1 MTSQTVNQIVPRS
14 GGPALQLHACLCV
27 GAVLIGVLDL
37 GLRLLPG
44 HSAAQPI
51 EKIRLLESDQRA
63 QAKAV
68 TELLGHRRQQAA
80 RTTAGGLSYAPSA
93 QGADEE
99 QSGQADLGSLKERI
113 DRLAYWI
120 NSSPRLQLAHSS
132 DDKPTLADVL
142 YSADFFRSVLRDADS
157 TLEQRAISFASL
169 ARLPGCEAHFDDYMR
184 RLWREDVFLAFD
196 SPELGYLAEVYRWLE
211 PGPEELSVYRHLL
224 VNGSQNQA
232 RENAVEVLESALDS
246 DPGLQDVFRWLADND
261 FSPGV
266 RRRIHDAQRGL
277 ARRRSERER

>member
-1 MTSQTVNQIVPRS
+1 
-14 GGPALQLHACLCV
+14 
-27 GAVLIGVLDL
+27 LIGILDL
-37 GLRLLPG
+37 ALRFLPG
-44 HSAAQPI
+44 HLAAQPLERI
-51 EKIRLLESDQRA
+51 QLLEGDQRA

-68 TELLGHRRQQAA
+68 TELLGQRRQQAVRA
-80 RTTAGGLSYAPSA
+80 IAGELSYAPSA
-93 QGADEE
+93 QGAVEE
-99 QSGQADLGSLKERI
+99 RNGQAALRSLEDRI
-113 DRLAYWI
+113 ARLAYWI
-120 NSSPRLQLAHSS
+120 TSSPRLQLAHSS
-132 DDKPTLADVL
+132 DDKPTLADIL
-142 YSADFFRSVLRDADS
+142 YSADFFRSILRDADS

-169 ARLPGCEAHFDDYMR
+169 ARLPGCEAHFDDYLR

-211 PGPEELSVYRHLL
+211 PGPEELGVYRHLL

-261 FSPGV
+261 LSPGV